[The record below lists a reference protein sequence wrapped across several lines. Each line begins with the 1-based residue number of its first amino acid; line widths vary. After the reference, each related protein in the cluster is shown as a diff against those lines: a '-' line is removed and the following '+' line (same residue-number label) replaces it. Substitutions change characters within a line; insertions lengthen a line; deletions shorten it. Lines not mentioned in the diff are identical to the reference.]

1 MTHFASW
8 VSPDVMRTLGWALV
22 HFLWQGLALAAL
34 LSAAMAMCRSAAARY
49 ALAVGALV
57 LMLAAPV
64 VTFGILWSGRA
75 NASSSLAQPISLSAL
90 PHILAQRPAVSAP
103 AGATVVPNNGAPNS
117 PARADALL
125 WFVELWF
132 AGVIILSL
140 RTAGGVLLIERMRR
154 KDAKPVSAKLH
165 ELCVAVQQ
173 QLGLSRAIR
182 YCESSLLDAPA
193 VIGWFRPAVL
203 LPLTALTGLSDEQ
216 LQAVIAH
223 ELAHIRRLDNF
234 VNLFQIVVE
243 TLLFYHPAVW
253 WVSKRIRAERENC
266 CDDAAISVC
275 SDAVEYA
282 RALALMAEWRSA
294 PALAMAV
301 NRGPLAARVARL
313 VGVGRNRNG
322 VRSAGIAASF
332 VCLAGAVLAANAF
345 VGVAHT
351 AFASALPAHAVN
363 FTEPVNSGAQEV
375 ATSAA
380 LSVATAARS
389 AVATTR
395 DAAHANAEAA
405 ASTAREMVHASAQS
419 MVHSMVTTVASVMS
433 PEQDQAPATQA
444 QTPKTS
450 YIEAMKAAGF
460 DNLTADQLIALKIQ
474 GVTPEYVKGLR
485 DLGLKPDVDELIG
498 LRVQGVTP
506 EYIRSMHDA
515 GVSIDTEKLIGM
527 KVQGVTPDYVRE
539 MHQFGVDPNAHELIG
554 MKVQGVTTDYIKAM
568 RAAGVN
574 VTPDTVIGMRVQ
586 GITPEYVE
594 QMHQLGIDPKGH
606 ELIGMKVQGVTPE
619 YIKEMRAAGIE
630 VDARSAIGMRVQG
643 VTPQYVK
650 EMHDLGLKTETR
662 DLIGMRVQGVTPE
675 YVRDIRAT
683 GLDPK
688 GDQIIGMRVQGV
700 TADYIKG
707 LQAAGFK
714 DLTVHMVLA
723 AKIEGLTPEF
733 IEDARKHGFQN
744 LDLEKLIEL
753 KRAGIF

>member
-8 VSPDVMRTLGWALV
+8 VSPDVMRTLGWSLV

-64 VTFGILWSGRA
+64 VTFGILWYARA
-75 NASSSLAQPISLSAL
+75 DANSSLAPSISLSAL
-90 PHILAQRPAVSAP
+90 PRILAQRSAASAP
-103 AGATVVPNNGAPNS
+103 AGATVVPNNGAPIS

-154 KDAKPVSAKLH
+154 KDAKPVSAQLRD
-165 ELCVAVQQ
+165 LCVTVQQ
-173 QLGLSRAIR
+173 QLGLARAIR

-313 VGVGRNRNG
+313 MGVGRNRNG

-351 AFASALPAHAVN
+351 AFASALPAHAYN
-363 FTEPVNSGAQEV
+363 FKQPVNSSLQQE

-380 LSVATAARS
+380 LSVATAARD
-389 AVATTR
+389 AVATAR

-405 ASTAREMVHASAQS
+405 ASTTREMVHASAQS
-419 MVHSMVTTVASVMS
+419 MVHSMVTAVASVMS
-433 PEQDQAPATQA
+433 PEQDQAPATQT

-450 YIEAMKAAGF
+450 YIEGMKAAGF
-460 DNLTADQLIALKIQ
+460 DNLTADQLIGLKVQ
-474 GVTPEYVKGLR
+474 GVTPEYVKALH

-506 EYIRSMHDA
+506 EYIRGMHDA

-527 KVQGVTPDYVRE
+527 KVQGVT
-539 MHQFGVDPNAHELIG
+539 
-554 MKVQGVTTDYIKAM
+554 TDYIKAM
-568 RAAGVN
+568 RAAGVT

-619 YIKEMRAAGIE
+619 YIKEMRAAGLE

-662 DLIGMRVQGVTPE
+662 DLIGMRAQGVTPE

-723 AKIEGLTPEF
+723 AKIEGVTPEF

>member
-1 MTHFASW
+1 
-8 VSPDVMRTLGWALV
+8 MRTLGWALV

-34 LSAAMAMCRSAAARY
+34 LSAAMTMCRSAAARY
-49 ALAVGALV
+49 ALAVGTLV

-64 VTFGILWSGRA
+64 VTFGFLWYGRA
-75 NASSSLAQPISLSAL
+75 DANRSLAPSISLSAL
-90 PHILAQRPAVSAP
+90 PHILAQRSAASAP
-103 AGATVVPNNGAPNS
+103 TGATVVPNNGAPNS
-117 PARADALL
+117 QLRADALL

-140 RTAGGVLLIERMRR
+140 RTAGGLLLIERMRR
-154 KDAKPVSAKLH
+154 KDAKPVSAKLLG
-165 ELCVAVQQ
+165 LCVSVQQ
-173 QLGLSRAIR
+173 RLGLARAIR
-182 YCESSLLDAPA
+182 YCESRLLDAPA

-223 ELAHIRRLDNF
+223 ELAHIRRLDNL

-253 WVSKRIRAERENC
+253 WASKRIRAERENC
-266 CDDAAISVC
+266 CDDTAISVC

-332 VCLAGAVLAANAF
+332 VCLAGAVVAANAF

-351 AFASALPAHAVN
+351 AFASAAPPSPTA
-363 FTEPVNSGAQEV
+363 S
-375 ATSAA
+375 
-380 LSVATAARS
+380 SVAASTA
-389 AVATTR
+389 R
-395 DAAHANAEAA
+395 DAAHANAETA
-405 ASTAREMVHASAQS
+405 ASIAREMVHTGAQS
-419 MVHSMVTTVASVMS
+419 MVHSMVAAMASVMS

-444 QTPKTS
+444 QTQTSKTS
-450 YIEAMKAAGF
+450 YIEAMKAVGF
-460 DNLTADQLIALKIQ
+460 YNLTADQLIGLKVQ
-474 GVTPEYVKGLR
+474 GVTPEYVKALH

-506 EYIRSMHDA
+506 EYIRGMHEA
-515 GVSIDTEKLIGM
+515 GVSIDADK
-527 KVQGVTPDYVRE
+527 
-539 MHQFGVDPNAHELIG
+539 
-554 MKVQGVTTDYIKAM
+554 
-568 RAAGVN
+568 
-574 VTPDTVIGMRVQ
+574 
-586 GITPEYVE
+586 
-594 QMHQLGIDPKGH
+594 
-606 ELIGMKVQGVTPE
+606 LIGMKVQGVTPE
-619 YIKEMRAAGIE
+619 YIKEMRADGLE
-630 VDARSAIGMRVQG
+630 VNADSAIGMKVQG
-643 VTPQYVK
+643 ITPEYVK
-650 EMHDLGLKTETR
+650 AMHGLGLKGGTDE
-662 DLIGMRVQGVTPE
+662 LIGMRVQGVTPE

-688 GDQIIGMRVQGV
+688 GDDIIGMRVQGV

-707 LQAAGFK
+707 LQAAGLK
-714 DLTVHMVLA
+714 NLTVDDVIS
-723 AKIEGLTPEF
+723 AKVQGITPVF
-733 IEDARKHGFQN
+733 IEDARKHSFQN

-753 KRAGIF
+753 KRADVF

>member
-1 MTHFASW
+1 MTHFANW

-22 HFLWQGLALAAL
+22 HFLWQGLPLAAL

-49 ALAVGALV
+49 ALGVGALV

-64 VTFGILWSGRA
+64 VTFGILWYGRA
-75 NASSSLAQPISLSAL
+75 DANSSLAPSISLSAL
-90 PHILAQRPAVSAP
+90 PRILAQRSA
-103 AGATVVPNNGAPNS
+103 ASTLASAIAAPHS

-165 ELCVAVQQ
+165 DLCVAVQQ
-173 QLGLSRAIR
+173 QLGLARAIR
-182 YCESSLLDAPA
+182 YCESRLLDAPA

-203 LPLTALTGLSDEQ
+203 VPLTALTGLSDEQ

-294 PALAMAV
+294 PALAMAA

-313 VGVGRNRNG
+313 VGVGRGRNG

-351 AFASALPAHAVN
+351 AFASALPAHAYN
-363 FTEPVNSGAQEV
+363 FNQPVNSSSQQV

-380 LSVATAARS
+380 SSVATASR
-389 AVATTR
+389 
-395 DAAHANAEAA
+395 AA
-405 ASTAREMVHASAQS
+405 ASTARDAVHASAESMASSARETVHANAETMASSARKMVHASAQS
-419 MVHSMVTTVASVMS
+419 MVHSLVTAVASVMT
-433 PEQDQAPATQA
+433 PEQDQSPAATQT

-460 DNLTADQLIALKIQ
+460 DNLTADQLIGLKVQ
-474 GVTPEYVKGLR
+474 GVTPEYVKALH

-498 LRVQGVTP
+498 MKVQGVTP
-506 EYIRSMHDA
+506 EYVRDMRQF
-515 GVSIDTEKLIGM
+515 GVDPNADELIGM
-527 KVQGVTPDYVRE
+527 KVQGVTP
-539 MHQFGVDPNAHELIG
+539 
-554 MKVQGVTTDYIKAM
+554 DYIKAM

-574 VTPDTVIGMRVQ
+574 VTPDTVIGMKVQ

-594 QMHQLGIDPKGH
+594 QMHQLGIESKGD
-606 ELIGMKVQGVTPE
+606 ELIGMKAQGVTPE
-619 YIKEMRAAGIE
+619 YIKEMRAAGLE
-630 VDARSAIGMRVQG
+630 VNA
-643 VTPQYVK
+643 
-650 EMHDLGLKTETR
+650 
-662 DLIGMRVQGVTPE
+662 
-675 YVRDIRAT
+675 
-683 GLDPK
+683 
-688 GDQIIGMRVQGV
+688 
-700 TADYIKG
+700 
-707 LQAAGFK
+707 
-714 DLTVHMVLA
+714 
-723 AKIEGLTPEF
+723 
-733 IEDARKHGFQN
+733 
-744 LDLEKLIEL
+744 
-753 KRAGIF
+753 

>member
-8 VSPDVMRTLGWALV
+8 VSPDVMRTLGLALV
-22 HFLWQGLALAAL
+22 HFLWQGLTLAAL
-34 LSAAMAMCRSAAARY
+34 LSAAMAMCRSAVTRY

-64 VTFGILWSGRA
+64 VTFGILWAGRA
-75 NASSSLAQPISLSAL
+75 DANSSLAPSISLSAL
-90 PHILAQRPAVSAP
+90 PHILAQRSSAGSP
-103 AGATVVPNNGAPNS
+103 LASTLAAPNL
-117 PARADALL
+117 PVRGDALL

-165 ELCVAVQQ
+165 ELCVAVQRR
-173 QLGLSRAIR
+173 LGLARAIR

-294 PALAMAV
+294 PTLVMAA

-363 FTEPVNSGAQEV
+363 FTEPVNSSSQPEA
-375 ATSAA
+375 ASAA
-380 LSVATAARS
+380 SSVAKASRSVATTA
-389 AVATTR
+389 R
-395 DAAHANAEAA
+395 DAVHASAEAS
-405 ASTAREMVHASAQS
+405 ASSAREMVHASAQT
-419 MVHSMVTTVASVMS
+419 MVHSMVTAVATVMS
-433 PEQDQAPATQA
+433 PEQDQAPAAQA
-444 QTPKTS
+444 QTQTPKTS

-460 DNLTADQLIALKIQ
+460 DNLTADQLIGLKVQ
-474 GVTPEYVKGLR
+474 GVTPEYVKALH
-485 DLGLKPDVDELIG
+485 DLGLKPDVDEIIG

-506 EYIRSMHDA
+506 EYIRGMHDA
-515 GVSIDTEKLIGM
+515 GVSIDADKLIGM
-527 KVQGVTPDYVRE
+527 KVQGITPDYVRE
-539 MHQFGVDPNAHELIG
+539 MRQFGAEPNA
-554 MKVQGVTTDYIKAM
+554 D
-568 RAAGVN
+568 
-574 VTPDTVIGMRVQ
+574 
-586 GITPEYVE
+586 
-594 QMHQLGIDPKGH
+594 

-619 YIKEMRAAGIE
+619 YIKGMRAAGVTITPDTVIGMKVQGVTPEYVEQMHQLRIDPKGDALIGMKVQGVSPEYIKEMRAAGLE
-630 VDARSAIGMRVQG
+630 VNADSAIGMKVQG

-650 EMHDLGLKTETR
+650 EMHDLGLKTDTD
-662 DLIGMRVQGVTPE
+662 DLIGMHVQGVTPE

-688 GDQIIGMRVQGV
+688 GDDIIGMRVQGV

-714 DLTVHMVLA
+714 DITVHMVIA
-723 AKIEGLTPEF
+723 AKVQGITPEF

-744 LDLEKLIEL
+744 LDLQKLIEL
-753 KRAGIF
+753 KHAGVF

>member
-1 MTHFASW
+1 MTHFANW
-8 VSPDVMRTLGWALV
+8 LSPDVMRTLGWALV

-34 LSAAMAMCRSAAARY
+34 LSAAMAMFRGAAARY
-49 ALAVGALV
+49 TLAVGVLV

-64 VTFGILWSGRA
+64 ITFGVLWYGRA
-75 NASSSLAQPISLSAL
+75 GASNLPAPSTSQSVLSVA
-90 PHILAQRPAVSAP
+90 LAQRAANI
-103 AGATVVPNNGAPNS
+103 VPDYAAPNS

-125 WFVELWF
+125 LFVEVWF

-154 KDAKPVSAKLH
+154 KDAKPVSAQLH
-165 ELCVAVQQ
+165 DLCVAVQR
-173 QLGLSRAIR
+173 QLGLARAIR
-182 YCESSLLDAPA
+182 YCESRLLDAPA

-203 LPLTALTGLSDEQ
+203 LPLTALTGLSGEQ

-294 PALAMAV
+294 PALAMAA

-313 VGVGRNRNG
+313 VGVARNRDG
-322 VRSAGIAASF
+322 VRSAGIAVSF

-363 FTEPVNSGAQEV
+363 FTEPVNSAAQQD
-375 ATSAA
+375 AASKPSSAA
-380 LSVATAARS
+380 SV
-389 AVATTR
+389 
-395 DAAHANAEAA
+395 AA
-405 ASTAREMVHASAQS
+405 ASTGHSAAHASVERTAYVLSNTMTNAMTATIHAATHLVRLEADQS
-419 MVHSMVTTVASVMS
+419 Q
-433 PEQDQAPATQA
+433 ETQSQETQS

-450 YIEAMKAAGF
+450 YIDAMKAAGF
-460 DNLTADQLIALKIQ
+460 DNLTADQLIALKVQ
-474 GVTPEYVKGLR
+474 GVSPEYVKSLH

-498 LRVQGVTP
+498 LKVQGVTP
-506 EYIRSMHDA
+506 EYIRGMHDA
-515 GVSIDTEKLIGM
+515 GVSIDTDKLIGM
-527 KVQGVTPDYVRE
+527 KVQGITPDYVRE
-539 MHQFGVDPNAHELIG
+539 MRQFGVDPNADELIG
-554 MKVQGVTTDYIKAM
+554 LKVQGVTTEYIKQM

-574 VTPDTVIGMRVQ
+574 VTPDTVIGMKVQ
-586 GITPEYVE
+586 GISPEYVE
-594 QMHQLGIDPKGH
+594 QMRQLGIDPKGD
-606 ELIGMKVQGVTPE
+606 ELIGMKVQGITPE
-619 YIKEMRAAGIE
+619 YIKEMRAAGLE
-630 VDARSAIGMRVQG
+630 VNADSAIGMRVQG
-643 VTPQYVK
+643 VTPAYVK
-650 EMHDLGLKTETR
+650 EMHDLGFKTDT
-662 DLIGMRVQGVTPE
+662 DGLIGMRVQGVTPE
-675 YVRDIRAT
+675 YIRDIRAT
-683 GLDPK
+683 GLSPT
-688 GDQIIGMRVQGV
+688 GNQIVGMRVQGV

-714 DLTVHMVLA
+714 DLTVHMVIA
-723 AKIEGLTPEF
+723 AKVQGVTPEF

-744 LDLEKLIEL
+744 LDLEKLIQL

>member
-34 LSAAMAMCRSAAARY
+34 LSAAMAICRSAAARY
-49 ALAVGALV
+49 TLAVGALV

-64 VTFGILWSGRA
+64 VTFGILWYGRA
-75 NASSSLAQPISLSAL
+75 DANSSLAQPISLSAL
-90 PHILAQRPAVSAP
+90 PHVFAQRSPGSP
-103 AGATVVPNNGAPNS
+103 LAGTLASPNS

-132 AGVIILSL
+132 AGVMILSL

-165 ELCVAVQQ
+165 NLCLSVQQ
-173 QLGLSRAIR
+173 RLGLARAIR

-313 VGVGRNRNG
+313 VGVGRNRTG

-351 AFASALPAHAVN
+351 AFASALPAHAYN
-363 FTEPVNSGAQEV
+363 FNQPVNSSSQQD
-375 ATSAA
+375 AT
-380 LSVATAARS
+380 SVATAARG
-389 AVATTR
+389 AVATAR
-395 DAAHANAEAA
+395 DAAHANAETAA
-405 ASTAREMVHASAQS
+405 LSAREMVHASAQTV
-419 MVHSMVTTVASVMS
+419 VHSLVTAVASVMS
-433 PEQDQAPATQA
+433 PEQDQTPATQT

-450 YIEAMKAAGF
+450 YIEAMKAVGF
-460 DNLTADQLIALKIQ
+460 DNLTADQLIGLKVQ
-474 GVTPEYVKGLR
+474 GVMPEYVKALH

-506 EYIRSMHDA
+506 EYIRGMHDA
-515 GVSIDTEKLIGM
+515 GVSIDADKLIGM
-527 KVQGVTPDYVRE
+527 KVQGITPDYVRE
-539 MHQFGVDPNAHELIG
+539 MHQFGVDPNADDLIG

-568 RAAGVN
+568 RAAGVT
-574 VTPDTVIGMRVQ
+574 VTPDTVIGMKVQ

-594 QMHQLGIDPKGH
+594 QMHQLGIDSKAD
-606 ELIGMKVQGVTPE
+606 ELIGMRVQGVTPE
-619 YIKEMRAAGIE
+619 YIKEMRAA
-630 VDARSAIGMRVQG
+630 
-643 VTPQYVK
+643 
-650 EMHDLGLKTETR
+650 R
-662 DLIGMRVQGVTPE
+662 DCRL
-675 YVRDIRAT
+675 RDSRI
-683 GLDPK
+683 
-688 GDQIIGMRVQGV
+688 
-700 TADYIKG
+700 
-707 LQAAGFK
+707 
-714 DLTVHMVLA
+714 
-723 AKIEGLTPEF
+723 
-733 IEDARKHGFQN
+733 
-744 LDLEKLIEL
+744 
-753 KRAGIF
+753 

>member
-1 MTHFASW
+1 MTHFANW

-34 LSAAMAMCRSAAARY
+34 LSAAMAMCRSAATRY

-64 VTFGILWSGRA
+64 VTFGVLWSGRA
-75 NASSSLAQPISLSAL
+75 DANNSLAPSGSQSVL
-90 PHILAQRPAVSAP
+90 PMVVAQRAVNI
-103 AGATVVPNNGAPNS
+103 VPDYAAPNS

-125 WFVELWF
+125 WFVEVWF

-154 KDAKPVSAKLH
+154 KDAKPVSAQLH
-165 ELCVAVQQ
+165 DLCAAVQQ
-173 QLGLSRAIR
+173 RLGLARAIR

-223 ELAHIRRLDNF
+223 ELAHIRRFDNF

-294 PALAMAV
+294 PALAMAA

-313 VGVGRNRNG
+313 MGVGRNRSG
-322 VRSAGIAASF
+322 VRSAGIAVSF

-363 FTEPVNSGAQEV
+363 FTEPVNPGPQQD
-375 ATSAA
+375 ATSEPSRAA
-380 LSVATAARS
+380 SATAAAAARS
-389 AVATTR
+389 VVHATVRTISRDAITEATAATVNATTR
-395 DAAHANAEAA
+395 FVELVQ
-405 ASTAREMVHASAQS
+405 EQAQ
-419 MVHSMVTTVASVMS
+419 
-433 PEQDQAPATQA
+433 ETQT
-444 QTPKTS
+444 QTPKIS
-450 YIEAMKAAGF
+450 YIDAMKAAGF
-460 DNLTADQLIALKIQ
+460 DNLTADQLIGLKVQ
-474 GVTPEYVKGLR
+474 GVTPEYVKALH
-485 DLGLKPDVDELIG
+485 DLGVKPDVDELIG
-498 LRVQGVTP
+498 LKVQGVTP

-515 GVSIDTEKLIGM
+515 GVSIDTDKLIGM
-527 KVQGVTPDYVRE
+527 KVQGITPNYVRE
-539 MHQFGVDPNAHELIG
+539 MHQFGVDPNAEELIG
-554 MKVQGVTTDYIKAM
+554 
-568 RAAGVN
+568 
-574 VTPDTVIGMRVQ
+574 
-586 GITPEYVE
+586 
-594 QMHQLGIDPKGH
+594 L
-606 ELIGMKVQGVTPE
+606 KVQGVTPE
-619 YIKEMRAAGIE
+619 YIKEMRAAG
-630 VDARSAIGMRVQG
+630 VNVTPDTVIGMKVQGISPEYVGQMRQLGIDPKGDELIGLKVQG
-643 VTPQYVK
+643 VTPEYIKEMRAAGLEVNADSAIGMKVQGVTPAYVK
-650 EMHDLGLKTETR
+650 EMHDLGLKTNT
-662 DLIGMRVQGVTPE
+662 DSLIGMRVQGVTPE
-675 YVRDIRAT
+675 YIRDIRAT
-683 GLDPK
+683 GLNPT

-714 DLTVHMVLA
+714 DLTVHMVIA
-723 AKIEGLTPEF
+723 AKVQGVTPEF
-733 IEDARKHGFQN
+733 IEEARKHGFQN
-744 LDLEKLIEL
+744 LDLEKLIQL

>member
-49 ALAVGALV
+49 ALGVGALV

-64 VTFGILWSGRA
+64 VTFGILWQGRA
-75 NASSSLAQPISLSAL
+75 DVNGSLAPSISLSAL
-90 PHILAQRPAVSAP
+90 PRILAQSPAVSAP
-103 AGATVVPNNGAPNS
+103 GGMIAAPNS
-117 PARADALL
+117 APRADALL

-165 ELCVAVQQ
+165 DLCVAVQR
-173 QLGLSRAIR
+173 QLGLARAIR

-203 LPLTALTGLSDEQ
+203 VPLTALTGLSDEQ

-313 VGVGRNRNG
+313 MGVGRNRNG

-351 AFASALPAHAVN
+351 AFASALPAHAYN
-363 FTEPVNSGAQEV
+363 FNQPVNSNSQQDAR
-375 ATSAA
+375 TAA
-380 LSVATAARS
+380 WSVATAARG
-389 AVATTR
+389 AVSTAR
-395 DAAHANAEAA
+395 DAAHANAETA

-419 MVHSMVTTVASVMS
+419 MVHSMVTAVASVMS
-433 PEQDQAPATQA
+433 PEQDQAPTTQT

-460 DNLTADQLIALKIQ
+460 DNLTADQLIALKVQ
-474 GVTPEYVKGLR
+474 GVTPEYVKGLH

-506 EYIRSMHDA
+506 EYIRGMHDA
-515 GVSIDTEKLIGM
+515 GVSIDTDKLIGM
-527 KVQGVTPDYVRE
+527 KVQGITPDYVRE
-539 MHQFGVDPNAHELIG
+539 MHQFGVDPNADELIG
-554 MKVQGVTTDYIKAM
+554 MKVQGVTPDYIKAM
-568 RAAGVN
+568 RASGVT
-574 VTPDTVIGMRVQ
+574 VTPDTVIGMKAQ

-594 QMHQLGIDPKGH
+594 QMHQLGIDSKADA
-606 ELIGMKVQGVTPE
+606 LIGMRVQGVTPE
-619 YIKEMRAAGIE
+619 YIKEMRAAGLE
-630 VDARSAIGMRVQG
+630 VNADSAIGMRVQG

-650 EMHDLGLKTETR
+650 EMHDLGLKGGTDE
-662 DLIGMRVQGVTPE
+662 LIGMRVQGVTPE

-688 GDQIIGMRVQGV
+688 GDEIIGMRVQGV

-714 DLTVHMVLA
+714 NLTVGAVIG
-723 AKIEGLTPEF
+723 AKIEGITPEF

-753 KRAGIF
+753 KRAGVF

>member
-8 VSPDVMRTLGWALV
+8 VSPAVMRTLGWALV

-34 LSAAMAMCRSAAARY
+34 LSAAMAMCRSASARY
-49 ALAVGALV
+49 ALGVGALV

-64 VTFGILWSGRA
+64 VTFGILWSSRPDA
-75 NASSSLAQPISLSAL
+75 NISLAPSISLSAL
-90 PHILAQRPAVSAP
+90 PRILAQRSAASAP
-103 AGATVVPNNGAPNS
+103 AGAMAAPNS

-154 KDAKPVSAKLH
+154 KDAKPVTAKLH
-165 ELCVAVQQ
+165 ALCVAVQQ
-173 QLGLSRAIR
+173 QLGLARAIR

-253 WVSKRIRAERENC
+253 WVSKRIRTERENC

-313 VGVGRNRNG
+313 VCVGRNRNG

-351 AFASALPAHAVN
+351 AFASALPAHAYN
-363 FTEPVNSGAQEV
+363 FKQPVNSSLQQE

-380 LSVATAARS
+380 LSVATAARG

-395 DAAHANAEAA
+395 DATHANAEAA
-405 ASTAREMVHASAQS
+405 ASIAREMVHVSAQS
-419 MVHSMVTTVASVMS
+419 MVHSMVTAVASVMS
-433 PEQDQAPATQA
+433 PEQDQAPATQTQT

-450 YIEAMKAAGF
+450 YIDAMKAAGF
-460 DNLTADQLIALKIQ
+460 DNLTADQLIGLKVQ
-474 GVTPEYVKGLR
+474 GVTPEYVKALH

-506 EYIRSMHDA
+506 EYIRGMHDA
-515 GVSIDTEKLIGM
+515 GVSIDADKLIGM
-527 KVQGVTPDYVRE
+527 KVQGITPDYVRE
-539 MHQFGVDPNAHELIG
+539 MRQFRVDPNADELIG

-568 RAAGVN
+568 RAAGVTI
-574 VTPDTVIGMRVQ
+574 TPDTVIGMKVQ
-586 GITPEYVE
+586 GVTPEYVE
-594 QMHQLGIDPKGH
+594 QMHQLGIESKAD
-606 ELIGMKVQGVTPE
+606 ELIGMRVQGVTPE
-619 YIKEMRAAGIE
+619 YIKEMRAAGLE
-630 VDARSAIGMRVQG
+630 VNADSAIGMRVQG
-643 VTPQYVK
+643 VTPEYVK
-650 EMHDLGLKTETR
+650 AMHDLGLKTGTD

-688 GDQIIGMRVQGV
+688 GDDIIGMRVQGV

-707 LQAAGFK
+707 LQTAGFK
-714 DLTVHMVLA
+714 NLTVDDVIG
-723 AKIEGLTPEF
+723 AKVQGITPEF